1 MYNDNTCKYCSL
13 SGVPWPCVQ
22 GVTFLAFG
30 NGAPDIFSAIA
41 AIGNAKNGEAGL
53 AFGALFG
60 LFCLFDSWP
69 ILIREHPAEW
79 MQWKKNVEIT
89 DIIKLNKYNS
99 SDLDNTFHS

>member
-1 MYNDNTCKYCSL
+1 MCIMITCASITPCGCSL
-13 SGVPWPCVQ
+13 TCVQ

-60 LFCLFDSWP
+60 LYCLFGS
-69 ILIREHPAEW
+69 
-79 MQWKKNVEIT
+79 
-89 DIIKLNKYNS
+89 
-99 SDLDNTFHS
+99 